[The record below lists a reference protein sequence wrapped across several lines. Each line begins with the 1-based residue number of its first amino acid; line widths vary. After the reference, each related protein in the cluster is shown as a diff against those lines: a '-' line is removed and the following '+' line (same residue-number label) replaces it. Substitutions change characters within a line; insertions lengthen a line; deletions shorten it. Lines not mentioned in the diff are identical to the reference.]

1 MIDFEKER
9 TFNKVL
15 STSIGDGRS
24 GIFNQL
30 FPSINGETGY
40 VATANSDIKMI
51 HLANGKTFEG
61 TGPILFLV
69 GGVDA
74 EKKGHHHNPVP
85 H

>member
-1 MIDFEKER
+1 
-9 TFNKVL
+9 VL

-30 FPSINGETGY
+30 FPSINGETVY

-61 TGPILFLV
+61 TGLDLV
-69 GGVDA
+69 SGWWC
-74 EKKGHHHNPVP
+74 
-85 H
+85 